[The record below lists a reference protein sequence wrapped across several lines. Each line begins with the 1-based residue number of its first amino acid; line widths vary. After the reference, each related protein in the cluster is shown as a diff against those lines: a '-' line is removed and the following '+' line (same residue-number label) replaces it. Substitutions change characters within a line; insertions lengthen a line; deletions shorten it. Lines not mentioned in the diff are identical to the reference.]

1 MGVLLLNLFLFLGLT
16 LGAGGTNEVYRVAEL
31 RPYYHKATKCADT
44 GQSFHKF
51 MAAYDGKDARV
62 LAFKAASEA
71 VMAKYTWSPYSKL
84 QHLKTSAKLFD
95 QAVKMDA
102 DDPEI
107 RFLRYTVEY
116 YVPRYLNMSANLED
130 DKKIVLNSM
139 VKYPKSGLEEEPC
152 KIMRDFL
159 LTKDH
164 LNELEKQQVRAIK
177 I

>member
-1 MGVLLLNLFLFLGLT
+1 MGVILLNLFLFWGLT
-16 LGAGGTNEVYRVAEL
+16 FGAGGTEEVYRVTEL
-31 RPYYHKATKCADT
+31 RPYYHKATKCAET

-51 MAAYDGKDARV
+51 MASYEGKDARV

-84 QHLKTSAKLFD
+84 QHLKNSAKLFD
-95 QAVKMDA
+95 QAVKLDS

-116 YVPRYLNMSANLED
+116 YVPRYLNLSPNIEE
-130 DKKIVLNSM
+130 DKKIVLNSLIR
-139 VKYPKSGLEEEPC
+139 YPKSGLEEEPC

-164 LNELEKQQVRAIK
+164 LNEAEKQQLRSIK

>member
-1 MGVLLLNLFLFLGLT
+1 MGVFLLNLYLFLGLT
-16 LGAGGTNEVYRVAEL
+16 LGAGGTNEVYRVSEL
-31 RPYYHKATKCADT
+31 RPYYHQATKSAET

-95 QAVKMDA
+95 EAVKLDA

-116 YVPRYLNMSANLED
+116 YVPRYLNMSMNIEA
-130 DKKIVLNSM
+130 DKKIVLDSIIR
-139 VKYPKSGLEEEPC
+139 YPKSGLEEEPC

-164 LNELEKQQVRAIK
+164 LNESEKQQLRAIK